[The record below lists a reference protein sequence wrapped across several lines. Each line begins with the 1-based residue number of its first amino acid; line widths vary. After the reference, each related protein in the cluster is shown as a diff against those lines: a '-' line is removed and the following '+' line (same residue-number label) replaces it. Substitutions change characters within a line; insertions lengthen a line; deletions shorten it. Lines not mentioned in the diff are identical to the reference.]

1 MKIKS
6 SKLLSIALLFT
17 LTLSSMGCLDQLL
30 KKTPKCSDE
39 NVVQELNKVLNAD
52 LVYGTKAEIK
62 KDLIMFVGENEQTG
76 MKTCKVTVDY
86 SLKNDSNNSVVSMM
100 NMIPIMSDIAKNK
113 TITYTVELSQD
124 KKTNVIKVVD

>member
-1 MKIKS
+1 MKTKL
-6 SKLLSIALLFT
+6 SKLLSIMLLVT
-17 LTLSSMGCLDQLL
+17 LVLTTTGCLDQLL

-39 NVVQELNKVLNAD
+39 NVVQELSKILNTD
-52 LVYGTKAEIK
+52 LVYATKAEIK
-62 KDLIMFVGENEQTG
+62 KDLIMLVGENEQTG

-86 SLKNDSNNSVVSMM
+86 SLKNDSNNSIVSMM
-100 NMIPIMSDIAKNK
+100 NRIPIMSDIAKNK

>member
-1 MKIKS
+1 MTMFVS
-6 SKLLSIALLFT
+6 LALT
-17 LTLSSMGCLDQLL
+17 TTGCLDQLL

-39 NVVQELNKVLNAD
+39 NVVQELNKVLNKD
-52 LVYGTKAEIK
+52 LVYATKAEIK

-113 TITYTVELSQD
+113 IVTYTVELSQD
-124 KKTNVIKVVD
+124 KKTNVIKLVD

>member
-17 LTLSSMGCLDQLL
+17 LTLGSTGCLDQLL

-52 LVYGTKAEIK
+52 LVYGTRAEIR
-62 KDLIMFVGENEQTG
+62 KDHILFVGENEQTG

-113 TITYTVELSQD
+113 TVTYTVELSQD